1 MILGVLVLLAGLYL
15 WRSGRTLASMV
26 SILVGLLPWLGLT
39 LVLSLGAA
47 ALAKAAESRRRSG
60 RALSLLP
67 FCFLGLIVLPLMVS
81 QLLHRLTALPVP
93 LDTQSNPVFTPAPIL
108 LPGMFWGI
116 VLVTGLLVY
125 LAWALWWR
133 ALLWALE
140 TRGEVDIWSIIA
152 ETQVPR
158 QREST
163 FRQQQRFLR
172 LKQEVL
178 RQRELRQGGISQDL
192 LPRSTE
198 ASPNKQETHPWAQGM
213 DCLPLVLCLMLVL
226 GVGGYRLFAG
236 HAFPWSKSVSVP
248 SPIVDAGKIV
258 FWYQATSQEAEIIE
272 QVIGEFN
279 QAQRDLWVEGKNIS
293 NLNQVLLQAG
303 MANALPDVLLG
314 DTQAIEY
321 TQAVAQGQDGKPIIL
336 PLWEE
341 DALWRRDLQLIVLP
355 KGTKTNGTFL
365 DFAQFVAAR
374 IQAHS

>member
-1 MILGVLVLLAGLYL
+1 MMASADNHKAKAALRRRVLAQEPDYYIRLLFTRNSWKQVLMTSLEVTEVILGVLVLLAGLYL

-158 QREST
+158 RRRALSDNSSVSSDSSRRSCANGSLGKGESAKT
-163 FRQQQRFLR
+163 CCPGPPKPVPTSKKPTL
-172 LKQEVL
+172 
-178 RQRELRQGGISQDL
+178 G
-192 LPRSTE
+192 PRVWTAFPGPVPHVGSRRR
-198 ASPNKQETHPWAQGM
+198 
-213 DCLPLVLCLMLVL
+213 L
-226 GVGGYRLFAG
+226 GVQ
-236 HAFPWSKSVSVP
+236 
-248 SPIVDAGKIV
+248 IVRWACL
-258 FWYQATSQEAEIIE
+258 SLE
-272 QVIGEFN
+272 QVG
-279 QAQRDLWVEGKNIS
+279 L
-293 NLNQVLLQAG
+293 
-303 MANALPDVLLG
+303 
-314 DTQAIEY
+314 
-321 TQAVAQGQDGKPIIL
+321 
-336 PLWEE
+336 
-341 DALWRRDLQLIVLP
+341 
-355 KGTKTNGTFL
+355 GTKL
-365 DFAQFVAAR
+365 Y
-374 IQAHS
+374 S